1 MFFGGK
7 GSIGLDIGSSY
18 IKAVKLKQSKG
29 GYELELCHLHSL
41 PPELIVD
48 GSIIDSLRLVDSLK
62 EAIKTAGIKAQNA
75 AISISGHSSVI
86 IKRISLPEM
95 SEEELSES
103 IKFEAEQYVPFDIE
117 DVNLDFQIIGPKDEP
132 GQMDVILVAVKKD
145 IINEYI
151 QVVKEAGLT
160 PIVVDIDSFALENMY
175 GINYEIEPGKS
186 VALLNIG
193 ASTINM
199 SILKGGISVFTRDSS
214 MGSNLHTEALQRE
227 FNITYELAEKL
238 KRGESVENVSPEDAN
253 AVIESASEEILSEI
267 SRSLDYYRSTTV
279 HEDIAEVVL
288 SGGCGLIRNF
298 ASMITERSGIETKI
312 AEPFRNIRIP
322 KKFDVAYIEEIAP
335 MMAVAVGL
343 ALRNQGDR

>member
-1 MFFGGK
+1 MFFSGR

-18 IKAVKLKQSKG
+18 IKAVKLKESKG

-62 EAIKTAGIKAQNA
+62 EMFKTAGIKAQNA

-132 GQMDVILVAVKKD
+132 GQMDVILVKKD

-175 GINYEIEPGKS
+175 GINYEIEPGKN

-214 MGSNLHTEALQRE
+214 LGSNLHTEALQRE
-227 FNITYELAEKL
+227 FNITYEFAEKL

-253 AVIESASEEILSEI
+253 AVIETASEEILSEI
-267 SRSLDYYRSTTV
+267 SRSFDYYRSTTV
-279 HEDIAEVVL
+279 HEDIAEVIL
-288 SGGCGLIRNF
+288 SGGCGLIKNF
-298 ASMITERSGIETKI
+298 ASMIAERSGIEIKI

>member
-1 MFFGGK
+1 MFFRGK
-7 GSIGLDIGSSY
+7 GTVGLDIGSSY
-18 IKAVKLKQSKG
+18 IKAVKLAESKG
-29 GYELELCHLHSL
+29 GYELNLCHLHSL

-48 GSIIDSLRLVDSLK
+48 GSIIDSLRLAESLREMLK
-62 EAIKTAGIKAQNA
+62 KAGIKSQNA

-160 PIVVDIDSFALENMY
+160 PVVVDIDSFALENMY
-175 GINYEIEPGKS
+175 GINYEIEPGKN

-214 MGSNLHTEALQRE
+214 LGSNLHTEALQRE
-227 FNITYELAEKL
+227 FNITYDIAEKV
-238 KRGESVENVSPEDAN
+238 KRGEAVEGVSPEEAN

-267 SRSLDYYRSTTV
+267 IRSFDYYRSTTM
-279 HEDIAEVVL
+279 HEDIAEVIL

-298 ASMITERSGIETKI
+298 GSMIAERSGIETKI

-322 KKFDVAYIEEIAP
+322 RKFDAAYIEEISP